1 MKRLIASLILFASPV
16 VFAGHG
22 HGHHWHGP
30 RHHHHHWNHN
40 HGWIAPALIGGV
52 IGYALTR
59 PAPVIVQQPEVVVV
73 PQQPVIVQPTQCFI
87 TVKNPYTERDE
98 TVAVSCAR

>member
-1 MKRLIASLILFASPV
+1 MKKLIASLVLLASPV
-16 VFAGHG
+16 VFAGP
-22 HGHHWHGP
+22 GHHGHGP
-30 RHHHHHWNHN
+30 RHYHHWNHN

-73 PQQPVIVQPTQCFI
+73 PQQPVVVQPTQCFI

>member
-1 MKRLIASLILFASPV
+1 MKKLIASLFLVASPV
-16 VFAGHG
+16 VFAGPHG
-22 HGHHWHGP
+22 HPGY
-30 RHHHHHWNHN
+30 RHHYWHHN
-40 HGWIAPALIGGV
+40 HGWVGPAIIGGV

-59 PAPVIVQQPEVVVV
+59 PVPVIVQQPEVVVV
-73 PQQPVIVQPTQCFI
+73 PQQPVVINPSQCFI

>member
-1 MKRLIASLILFASPV
+1 MKKIIASLFLIASPV
-16 VFAGHG
+16 VFAGPVHHG
-22 HGHHWHGP
+22 H
-30 RHHHHHWNHN
+30 RHHGYHHWNHS

-59 PAPVIVQQPEVVVV
+59 PAPVIVQQPEVLVV
-73 PQQPVIVQPTQCFI
+73 PQQPVVVQPTLCFI

>member
-1 MKRLIASLILFASPV
+1 MKKLIVSLVLFASTA
-16 VFAGHG
+16 VFAGPGHHG
-22 HGHHWHGP
+22 HGH
-30 RHHHHHWNHN
+30 RHHNWNHS

-59 PAPVIVQQPEVVVV
+59 PAPVIVQQSDYIVV